1 MLYKSEQSNLS
12 DPSSFLD
19 RIHLKQLSEDK
30 REILSSEITEAEIL
44 QTIKTFSLKK
54 PPGMDGFPIEFYS
67 TFWSKL
73 APIFIQMTR
82 HMSEN
87 QVLPKSM
94 YQAIISV
101 ILKPGKSGESPA
113 DYRPISLINCD
124 NKILSKLMSNRLS
137 KILPDLIHKN
147 QTGFIKNRRLQT
159 NTRTCFGII
168 QHVKKHNLN
177 LTVMA
182 VDAEKAFDRL
192 EWPFLFKVLQKFNFP
207 GEFLNFVRLVYKFPK
222 ARIFTNSVLSEEF
235 TLERGTRQGCPLSP
249 LLFAL
254 AMEPLAERIRQ
265 DQQITGI
272 TIGEQ
277 YKLNLF
283 ADDLLMYLNNF
294 DESIQ
299 PLLTIFNEYS
309 MVSGYKINLGKT
321 EVMAVG
327 KSKNT
332 VNTLRQAFKWTSKI
346 KYLGCNINISKKQI
360 YNDNYIPLLNS
371 MQSEMNKWSNLP
383 LNITGRINLFKINSS
398 KISFSFFYSSCSP
411 TKNFL

>member
-1 MLYKSEQSNLS
+1 MANKSGKHLASLVKRIQSRPTIILRDNESDALIRNNKLINSTFKSFYEMLYKSEQGNLS

-30 REILSSEITEAEIL
+30 REILSSEITGAEKL

-54 PPGMDGFPIEFYS
+54 APGMDGFPTEFYS

-101 ILKPGKSGESPA
+101 ILKPGKSGESPV

-124 NKILSKLMSNRLS
+124 NKILTKLMSNRLS

-147 QTGFIKNRRLQT
+147 QTGFIKNRCLQT
-159 NTRTCFGII
+159 NTRICFGII

-192 EWPFLFKVLQKFNFP
+192 EWPFLFKVL
-207 GEFLNFVRLVYKFPK
+207 EKFP
-222 ARIFTNSVLSEEF
+222 
-235 TLERGTRQGCPLSP
+235 RG
-249 LLFAL
+249 
-254 AMEPLAERIRQ
+254 
-265 DQQITGI
+265 
-272 TIGEQ
+272 
-277 YKLNLF
+277 
-283 ADDLLMYLNNF
+283 
-294 DESIQ
+294 
-299 PLLTIFNEYS
+299 
-309 MVSGYKINLGKT
+309 
-321 EVMAVG
+321 
-327 KSKNT
+327 
-332 VNTLRQAFKWTSKI
+332 
-346 KYLGCNINISKKQI
+346 
-360 YNDNYIPLLNS
+360 IP
-371 MQSEMNKWSNLP
+371 QFCE
-383 LNITGRINLFKINSS
+383 T
-398 KISFSFFYSSCSP
+398 CV
-411 TKNFL
+411 